1 MEIYTNSIAKSCT
14 HSLPENPFAGLWENI
29 ASPYAEKE
37 DKHEIVSTV
46 AYLIGIPQRIF
57 DNPHESP
64 MRSRYQQLELDKN
77 ARIIRNLCMIR
88 TAIERNFKAI
98 NDQLTRE
105 HRTLYYLDEL
115 PRESMKQLLQDG
127 VNFIKKSNTRLSSH
141 VVEINRLICDRINNC
156 KGLFPDWIKWDYI
169 KDLFLMPN
177 GLTEA
182 GTKEAADLYYANKQC
197 YPYQVYINWRPYEA
211 GNILFNDH
219 KFVTLLYEQH
229 NDYFCDAA
237 KTRDVGE
244 TVKNTI
250 YDFIGSC
257 RKVTVFVDC
266 ENTDPYK
273 LCAALRSLNGDE
285 LAKISNL
292 LLFDDHH
299 TTSAWQVLEHYT
311 HIPVEHL
318 MVERL
323 LENKSLVD
331 GMLTARACRE
341 HYANGVDGLILVSS
355 DSDYSALISTLGS
368 ARFFAMVERDK
379 LSPRMQDFFTA
390 CSIDSCCLDDF
401 YDGSLNAL
409 KHNTVQNELDHLL
422 EPLSF
427 DLGALLDRALLVT
440 RASLSP
446 VERDQL
452 LERCYRRLQIS
463 MDESGKVALALT
475 GK

>member
-1 MEIYTNSIAKSCT
+1 MEIYTNSIAKAGT
-14 HSLPENPFAGLWENI
+14 AHLPENPFEGLLENI
-29 ASPYAEKE
+29 TSPYAEKE
-37 DKHEIVSTV
+37 DKHEIISTV

-98 NDQLTRE
+98 NDRMTRE

-115 PRESMKQLLQDG
+115 PREAMKQLVQDG
-127 VNFIKKSNTRLSSH
+127 VHFIKKSSTRLAEH
-141 VVEINRLICDRINNC
+141 VVELNRLISDRINNC
-156 KGLFPDWIKWDYI
+156 RGLFPDWLKWDYVR
-169 KDLFLMPN
+169 DLFVMPN

-182 GTKEAADLYYANKQC
+182 GTKEAADVYYANKQC

-229 NDYFCDAA
+229 NDYFYDAA

-244 TVKNTI
+244 AVKNTI
-250 YDFIGSC
+250 YDFIGAC
-257 RKVTVFVDC
+257 RKVAVFVDC

-273 LCAALRSLNGDE
+273 LCAALRALNSEE
-285 LAKISNL
+285 LAKISGI
-292 LLFDDHH
+292 LLFDDRH
-299 TTSAWQVLEHYT
+299 TTAAWQVLEHYT

-341 HYANGVDGLILVSS
+341 HYINGVDGLMLVSS
-355 DSDYSALISTLGS
+355 DSDYSALISTLS
-368 ARFFAMVERDK
+368 TARFFVMVERDK
-379 LSPRMQDFFTA
+379 QSPRMEDFLRA

-401 YDGSLNAL
+401 YDGALNNL
-409 KHNTVQNELDHLL
+409 KLHTVQRELDRLL
-422 EPLSF
+422 AALTF
-427 DLGALLDRALLVT
+427 DLGGLLDQALQTARAT
-440 RASLSP
+440 LSP

-452 LERCYRRLQIS
+452 LEKCYRRLQLS
-463 MDESGKVALALT
+463 MDDNSKVALALS